1 MKLDE
6 ILERLVESK
15 GDIPRDLSKWEA
27 TEIESTISKMNDIRG
42 KLEKHLADKKQ
53 VTGNI
58 PEKKPP
64 KLLTVKQ
71 AAKELQCSEQKLY
84 HDVKYDLIKYHR
96 YGGTI
101 RFTYEDLNLFFVQT
115 QTNTKFALCRVSN
128 IQVDPKT
135 SEVVP
140 FERDNLYRIW
150 YENRSRIYI
159 FNAVWGKK
167 QGFSKSVFKKY
178 FCIAEDFH
186 IRSADFNVGCRYS

>member
-6 ILERLVESK
+6 ILERLVESD
-15 GDIPRDLSKWEA
+15 GDIPRDFKKWDPVQIGKA
-27 TEIESTISKMNDIRG
+27 ISKMNDVQKNLLKYLG
-42 KLEKHLADKKQ
+42 EMKQ
-53 VTGNI
+53 GTGI
-58 PEKKPP
+58 STQKEPP
-64 KLLTVKQ
+64 KLLTVKE
-71 AAKELQCSEQKLY
+71 AAKHLNCSEQKIY
-84 HDVKYDLIKYHR
+84 NDVKYERLKCHR

-101 RFTYEDLNLFFVQT
+101 RFTYDDLNLFFVQT
-115 QTNTKFALCRVSN
+115 QTNTEFALCTVSN

-135 SEVVP
+135 NEVVP

-186 IRSADFNVGCRYS
+186 IRSADYNVGCKYS